1 MASCGLTG
9 GHAQAGG
16 EAEQRQARVAQ
27 EAATPEPDLGQLL
40 FAEVP
45 LYIHQTP
52 EVIGHPGLPP
62 LDHLFLCDFHE
73 AARVRRGDL

>member
-27 EAATPEPDLGQLL
+27 EAAAPEPYFREVLLAETLLEIRNFGQKSIDEVKAKLTELGLDLRGR
-40 FAEVP
+40 
-45 LYIHQTP
+45 
-52 EVIGHPGLPP
+52 
-62 LDHLFLCDFHE
+62 DF
-73 AARVRRGDL
+73 